1 MTPHIVW
8 TDLGDAR
15 MSADMPLP
23 DDTRQV
29 LKKDAPALRFNADQ
43 PRDKDGKFTMGNVA
57 SFTNE
62 KDGVS
67 AHVTSYNG
75 RLHVTLVDDDSKNV
89 IGSSIFSGEGMKEK
103 ALDKAQKLT
112 GVSKRD
118 LRS

>member
-43 PRDKDGKFTMGNVA
+43 PRDPDGKFA
-57 SFTNE
+57 W
-62 KDGVS
+62 
-67 AHVTSYNG
+67 
-75 RLHVTLVDDDSKNV
+75 R
-89 IGSSIFSGEGMKEK
+89 
-103 ALDKAQKLT
+103 
-112 GVSKRD
+112 R
-118 LRS
+118 